1 MKPDSRKYLFDIKHA
16 ISLKEDF
23 VQTNNF
29 YEYQQD
35 MKTKCAVERQLG
47 IIGEAVNNYRKI
59 ENKELPN
66 SKQIIALRNRIIHA
80 YDNIDD
86 EIIWAIMKKITFPN
100 Y

>member
-80 YDNIDD
+80 YNNIDD